1 MSRRA
6 VHVLALALSLFAV
19 GPSFAQRHSNAAL
32 PAEGVLEPL
41 FAPWDNI
48 ESRLVEVID
57 AAHGQVLVQAY
68 LLTNKKIVAALV
80 ASHRRGVDVQVLL
93 DARQHAK
100 VDSSAAP
107 GLAAAG
113 IPVWL
118 ETRYE
123 NAHNKL
129 MIVDAGTKDAIVVTG
144 SFNFTWTAQHRNAEN
159 LLIVRGNQPLAA
171 RYFENWLKH
180 KQDARLYGQ

>member
-1 MSRRA
+1 MSRRT

-107 GLAAAG
+107 SLAAAG

-171 RYFENWLKH
+171 RYFENWQKH

>member
-6 VHVLALALSLFAV
+6 IRVLALVFFLLTV
-19 GPSFAQRHSNAAL
+19 GPSFAQDRPHAAL

-41 FAPWDNI
+41 FAPWDDI
-48 ESRLVEVID
+48 ESRLVEVIEG
-57 AAHGQVLVQAY
+57 ARSQVLVQAY
-68 LLTNKKIVAALV
+68 LLTNKRIVAGLV
-80 ASHRRGVDVQVLL
+80 ACHRRGVDVQVLI

-100 VDSSAAP
+100 VASSAAP
-107 GLAAAG
+107 VLAAAG
-113 IPVWL
+113 IPVWF

-129 MIVDAGTKDAIVVTG
+129 IIIDAGTKDAIVVTG

-171 RYFENWLKH
+171 RYFENWQKH
-180 KQDARLYGQ
+180 KHDARPYVQ